1 MILRLTLLV
10 SKMSDKKK
18 ETANYNSRLENAK
31 DYGEIWEVV
40 KETAKHYLGQHR
52 AGMMLFLDDLSLS
65 IGAYHPLGTN
75 NIVLNRTLV
84 QIAEAATNSR
94 KLVNSFIYILLLHE
108 YLHALGYVAEEDA
121 RRLVYEVSKK
131 SFGEDSLVSKLAEK
145 GPWELLKGIPLNIIQ
160 APKRIM
166 EIVKDFEK
174 TNQKYIS

>member
-1 MILRLTLLV
+1 MDT
-10 SKMSDKKK
+10 KEK
-18 ETANYNSRLENAK
+18 ETGNYSYRLENSK

-40 KETAKHYLGQHR
+40 KETAKYSLGKHR
-52 AGMMLFLDDLSLS
+52 VGMMLFLDDLPLN

-108 YLHALGYVAEEDA
+108 YLHALGYVAEEDV
-121 RRLVYEVSKK
+121 RSLVYEISKK
-131 SFGEDSLVSKLAEK
+131 SFGEESLVSKLAEK
-145 GPWELLKGIPLNIIQ
+145 GPWALLRGVPLNVIQ
-160 APKRIM
+160 APKRVI

-174 TNQKYIS
+174 TSQKYIS